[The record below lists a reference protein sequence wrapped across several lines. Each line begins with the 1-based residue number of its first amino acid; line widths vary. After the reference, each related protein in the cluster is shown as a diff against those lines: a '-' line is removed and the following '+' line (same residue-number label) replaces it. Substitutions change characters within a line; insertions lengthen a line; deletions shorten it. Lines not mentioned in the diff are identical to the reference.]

1 MFRPIGYWLKEV
13 DRLIDESFVRLLG
26 EERLTRRHWQ
36 ALHTIAEGPM
46 RAVDVDAAL
55 APFETT
61 VAPVVDELVA
71 RGWVG
76 RSGETVAL
84 TEAGRF
90 AHTTV
95 SERVAANRKALTD
108 GITAEEYASTINVLE
123 RMAGNLR
130 TTGS

>member
-1 MFRPIGYWLKEV
+1 LN
-13 DRLIDESFVRLLG
+13 
-26 EERLTRRHWQ
+26 
-36 ALHTIAEGPM
+36 TIAEGPV
-46 RAVDVDAAL
+46 RAADVDAAL

-71 RGWVG
+71 RAWVA

-84 TEAGRF
+84 TEAGRV

-95 SERVAANRKALTD
+95 RERVAANRKALAE